1 MRQNLSRYRIETGV
15 RGTLATVGEV
25 HAPQEKQE
33 GPMTV
38 IAAVKPPVRGWIM
51 NLLHAFSHK
60 LVAALDRYGE
70 TRIHHTA
77 SRSQLRRAQRD
88 VIQMRQA
95 MRHANSGASQ
105 ARKSPEP
112 AAGQ

>member
-1 MRQNLSRYRIETGV
+1 
-15 RGTLATVGEV
+15 LATVGEV
-25 HAPQEKQE
+25 RAPQEKQD
-33 GPMTV
+33 GSMTV
-38 IAAVKPPVRGWIM
+38 IAAGKPAVRGWIM
-51 NLLHAFSHK
+51 DLLRAFSHE
-60 LVAALDRYGE
+60 LIAALNQYGE

-95 MRHANSGASQ
+95 IRHANSGASQ
-105 ARKSPEP
+105 ARKRTEP

>member
-1 MRQNLSRYRIETGV
+1 MDRNWV
-15 RGTLATVGEV
+15 RGTLVAVGEV
-25 HAPQEKQE
+25 HAPQDERD
-33 GPMTV
+33 GS
-38 IAAVKPPVRGWIM
+38 IAAGKPPVRGWIM
-51 NLLHAFSHK
+51 DLLQAFSHK
-60 LVAALDRYGE
+60 LIAALDRYGE

>member
-1 MRQNLSRYRIETGV
+1 
-15 RGTLATVGEV
+15 
-25 HAPQEKQE
+25 
-33 GPMTV
+33 MTV

-51 NLLHAFSHK
+51 DLLHAFSHK

-95 MRHANSGASQ
+95 IRHANSGASQ